1 MSAPTSEAAPTTL
14 QGVRDQICRWF
25 GGPYDPNTRSYRTP
39 QVPGLGVVRRARPK
53 REDNADYYLGA
64 PSSGAVMGS
73 QMLVHVDSGV
83 EQRAA
88 MAGAFG
94 GLKLLTSAV
103 VLHVFMR
110 STCEY
115 AEDAQDAFYDLLEA
129 LKARIRADRCMGSG
143 GFEAG
148 GFDAGEGGAP
158 WLRWSMAPAETSAE
172 MTQGYL
178 AIEFEVR
185 YYEQG

>member
-1 MSAPTSEAAPTTL
+1 MSAPAPTTL
-14 QGVRDQICRWF
+14 QGVRDGICRWF
-25 GGPYDPNTRSYRTP
+25 GGSYDPTTRTYRTP
-39 QVPGLGVVRRARPK
+39 QVAGLGVVRRARPK

-64 PSSGAVMGS
+64 PSSGALMGS
-73 QMLVHVDSGV
+73 QMFVHVDSGV

-88 MAGAFG
+88 TAGAFG
-94 GLKLLTSAV
+94 GLKLLESAV

-110 STCEY
+110 STTEW

-129 LKARIRADRCMGSG
+129 LKTRLREDRCLGSG
-143 GFEAG
+143 GFENG
-148 GFDAGEGGAP
+148 GFDVGEGAP

-178 AIEFEVR
+178 ALEFEAR
-185 YYEQG
+185 YYEEG